1 MTVTPRWCHDGAR
14 ASQRSCREG
23 VWPTDTRPVSV
34 RSLSGPAELDT
45 FRQLSYVHDHE
56 LAGDLEQGRRRPE
69 WLWVA
74 ERGNRVMARLAW
86 WTSSEGGPPMALDFF
101 DLDDTLA
108 DPERTDIGLQL
119 VETATAAVIPAD
131 TNRPEYGR
139 FVPPGWR
146 QDAEARRIVEGRM
159 GVMERTGARLL
170 VERLRLEWL
179 PGTSIPERTGRLR
192 FRPARDRDELIR
204 LMTLVLDDTLDA
216 HSRRDLETMTP
227 SDVATAQYEEEFLAY
242 RTPREWWTIAD
253 DPTGDPVGFVIP
265 ARNSY
270 HPIIAYI
277 GVVPAHRGHGYVDEI
292 LAEGTR
298 ILAANDVPRIRAST
312 DVGNVPMAKA
322 FARLGYVNFES
333 AINMVWDQATK
344 GSSATQ

>member
-1 MTVTPRWCHDGAR
+1 VKENVLTNSRT
-14 ASQRSCREG
+14 
-23 VWPTDTRPVSV
+23 VSV
-34 RSLSGPAELDT
+34 RPLSGSAELGT
-45 FRQLSYVHDHE
+45 FLQLSYVLDHE

-74 ERGNRVMARLAW
+74 ERGNRVVARLAW
-86 WTSSEGGPPMALDFF
+86 WTSSEGGQPMALDVF
-101 DLDDTLA
+101 DLDDSLA
-108 DPERTDIGLQL
+108 DPERTEIGLQL
-119 VETATAAVIPAD
+119 VATAMAAVLPAD
-131 TNRPEYGR
+131 ADRPEYGR

-159 GVMERTGARLL
+159 QVMERTGARLL

-179 PGTSIPERTGRLR
+179 PGTSIPDPTGRLH
-192 FRPARDRDELIR
+192 FRPALDRDELVG
-204 LMTLVLDDTLDA
+204 LMALVLEDTLDA

-227 SDVATAQYEEEFLAY
+227 SDVAATQYEDEFLAY

-253 DPTGDPVGFVIP
+253 DPSGDPVGFVIP

-277 GVVPAHRGHGYVDEI
+277 GVVPAHRGHGHVDEI

-298 ILAANDVPRIRAST
+298 ILAANEVPRIRAST
-312 DVGNVPMAKA
+312 DVGNVPMAHA

-333 AINMVWDQATK
+333 AINMVWA
-344 GSSATQ
+344 